1 LYIYSFGLFKLL
13 TKLWG
18 TPPQYF
24 PQKKKIKSAENE
36 KVPKTV
42 NGKIVASQW
51 LRAEVVIPM

>member
-1 LYIYSFGLFKLL
+1 VGNSPTVFSS
-13 TKLWG
+13 
-18 TPPQYF
+18 
-24 PQKKKIKSAENE
+24 KKKIKSAENE